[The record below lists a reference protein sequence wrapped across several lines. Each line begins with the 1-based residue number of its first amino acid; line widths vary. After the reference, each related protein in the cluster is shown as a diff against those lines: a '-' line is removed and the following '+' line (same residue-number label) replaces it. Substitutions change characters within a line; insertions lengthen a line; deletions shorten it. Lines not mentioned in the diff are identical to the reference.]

1 MSTKVYQLPV
11 DKTGWQ
17 TADKSG
23 TAMFTW
29 DYDDGR
35 EKLINL
41 YAKGKKKQ
49 WDAAERIDWSHDPDP
64 ENPLQVPDELV
75 PIFGSPVWD
84 KLTADERG
92 NVRRHMVAWQFSQF
106 LHGEQGALICTA
118 KIVQTVPDIDSKYY
132 AATQVM
138 DEARHVETYSRYL
151 DKIETAYP
159 INGNLKSLLD
169 DVLSDSRW
177 DMTYLG
183 MQILIE
189 GLALAAFGLIRNIAG
204 DPLGKA
210 VNAYVMQD
218 EARHVMFGRLALRDY
233 YPQLTQAERNDR
245 EEFCADACYRMRD
258 RFLGEELWQC
268 LGYDADECIEYVKQ
282 SESQQL
288 FRSPALHQDRADA
301 QGHRPVGPEDA
312 CRRSRTWVSSAT
324 SRPTWKR
331 SWPRTRRSPKRST
344 VPAATSMAA
353 VAIGGSGQGGLTDGA
368 PDHSGCQTGP
378 VPVRSAA
385 RSAASGPPVG
395 WLPPLPWWCS
405 SPGASAPSDRL
416 RGAPVRAGCPPRRPG
431 PGPAAATTA
440 PSLPIVP
447 AQWTSCGELQCG
459 SVTVPL
465 DYADPDGPTLQIA
478 VARHP
483 AEVPAERIG
492 SLVINPGGP
501 GASGID
507 DLPNELSVLTPGL
520 LDRFDI
526 VSFDPRGVGRAV
538 RSPARVAGH
547 GHGFDPGGT
556 GPGAP
561 IDPVPTTPAPGRA
574 CSETTGRS
582 PTSANMTAA
591 PSSPRRHRRHRPGPR
606 PDPGGPG

>member
-1 MSTKVYQLPV
+1 MTTKVYQLPV

-17 TADKSG
+17 TADRSG

-29 DYDDGR
+29 DYDHGR

-49 WDAAERIDWSHDPDP
+49 WDAAERIDWSHTPDP

-84 KLTADERG
+84 KLKDDEKG

-204 DPLGKA
+204 DPLGRA

-218 EARHVMFGRLALRDY
+218 EARHVTFGRLALRDF
-233 YPQLTQAERNDR
+233 YPQLTKAERNDR

-288 FRSPALHQDRADA
+288 FRSLLFTRIVPTLKDIGLWGPKMRETFADMGVIGYESADLDAIMADDEAIAEGIDINRA
-301 QGHRPVGPEDA
+301 EI
-312 CRRSRTWVSSAT
+312 
-324 SRPTWKR
+324 
-331 SWPRTRRSPKRST
+331 
-344 VPAATSMAA
+344 A
-353 VAIGGSGQGGLTDGA
+353 VAIADGA
-368 PDHSGCQTGP
+368 IAD
-378 VPVRSAA
+378 
-385 RSAASGPPVG
+385 
-395 WLPPLPWWCS
+395 
-405 SPGASAPSDRL
+405 GAD
-416 RGAPVRAGCPPRRPG
+416 
-431 PGPAAATTA
+431 
-440 PSLPIVP
+440 
-447 AQWTSCGELQCG
+447 
-459 SVTVPL
+459 
-465 DYADPDGPTLQIA
+465 
-478 VARHP
+478 
-483 AEVPAERIG
+483 
-492 SLVINPGGP
+492 
-501 GASGID
+501 
-507 DLPNELSVLTPGL
+507 
-520 LDRFDI
+520 
-526 VSFDPRGVGRAV
+526 
-538 RSPARVAGH
+538 
-547 GHGFDPGGT
+547 
-556 GPGAP
+556 
-561 IDPVPTTPAPGRA
+561 
-574 CSETTGRS
+574 
-582 PTSANMTAA
+582 
-591 PSSPRRHRRHRPGPR
+591 
-606 PDPGGPG
+606 